1 MPDALVLCDS
11 IAGRANARSPAF
23 VCSWTDGGL
32 HAVWVRV
39 AGELDIA
46 TVPQLERTLR
56 EPQLQ
61 ARLVVLDLRE
71 LELMDCSGVHSIVNE
86 SIRARQVGRRLVVL
100 RGPPNVD
107 RVFTLTESL
116 GDLEIGVVD
125 PFEPPIGGPPRL
137 AQERRAS

>member
-1 MPDALVLCDS
+1 MPDALVLPNS
-11 IAGRANARSPAF
+11 IASCADTLPPAF

-32 HAVWVRV
+32 DGPWVRA

-46 TVPQLERTLR
+46 TVPHLERTLR

-71 LELMDCSGVHSIVNE
+71 LTFMDSFGVHAIVNAGT
-86 SIRARQVGRRLVVL
+86 RARQAGSRLVLL

-107 RVFTLTESL
+107 RVFTLTGCSDEFEI
-116 GDLEIGVVD
+116 GDLD
-125 PFEPPIGGPPRL
+125 PEAPPVQVLLQL
-137 AQERRAS
+137 AEADLA